1 MKKQTKQAL
10 SLVLAGVMLM
20 GALSGCTKKDPA
32 STGSA
37 TPSGTTPPVTSGSYP
52 MDVEELGS
60 GTVKWSEE
68 KTTDG
73 WMQVT
78 NEGGVT
84 LGYSPESGIKLIQ
97 KDGYAFKDL
106 NKNGKLDGYED
117 WRQDGDAR
125 TADIAS
131 QMTVEDVAGLMLYS
145 AHQRDTT
152 ATLTEDQISFLD
164 MGLRSVLNAAAANPT
179 ADQAEWANA
188 MQAYVE
194 GMGLGIPVGIST
206 DPRSTGVS
214 VWPGNFALASTFD
227 PSIALEAANQ
237 LAKEYRAMGIGTL
250 LGPQTDL
257 SSEPRWSRVNGTYGD
272 DPALSRDMAQAA
284 VSGSQS
290 TFDAGGA
297 DQGWGAESVLAM
309 IKHWPGDGP
318 GESGRESHN
327 FWGKYNV
334 YPGSSFET
342 HLIPFVDGG
351 FNLTDS
357 STGSAAAVMSSYS
370 IAWDEDETYGELVG
384 SAYSEYKIGLLRET
398 YGFNGIICTD
408 WGILADGTKT
418 WGVDDLTP
426 GERFYKA
433 LMAGVDQLGGF
444 NDPAPILDAYEIGID
459 EIGEDAILARFQE
472 SGARLVRG
480 FFLVGLFDN
489 PYVSVSAAKEI
500 VGNKEAQAAGMAA
513 QQKSVIMLKNEGNT
527 IKAAA
532 GGDKPTVYIPMMYT
546 PESVNNSG
554 DVVPGAWTLP
564 VDLKDANQYF
574 NVVTDKLKDTFTGTP
589 DKDGKATPAYE
600 DIIRASK
607 AELADCDYALAIVK
621 NPQNGGNNGG
631 YDKTTSTYVPISLQW
646 GTYTANGVSV
656 RSESL
661 AGDMVDTEIA
671 DPYGVQKVQ
680 AKENRSYYGQSFTAT
695 NTTDLDAILYAADN
709 MPETGKVV
717 VAVNAGN
724 PFIPAEF
731 EAKADAILTGFGVNN
746 KLFLGALAGEFEPTG
761 LLPIQLPADMDA
773 VETQLEDVPRDTKC
787 YVDAAGNT
795 YDFAFGLNWGGV
807 IDDARTAKYKVDPLT
822 APANTGK

>member
-1 MKKQTKQAL
+1 MKKQTKRAA
-10 SLVLAGVMLM
+10 SMFLAAVMLT
-20 GALSGCTKKDPA
+20 GTISGCTKPGE
-32 STGSA
+32 TGSTPTPTA
-37 TPSGTTPPVTSGSYP
+37 TAPAGTSLTYPVE
-52 MDVEELGS
+52 VEELGS
-60 GTVKWSEE
+60 GTPKWTEE
-68 KTTDG
+68 KTADG
-73 WMQVT
+73 WNKVT
-78 NEGGVT
+78 NEGGTT
-84 LGYSPESGIKLIQ
+84 LGYSPESGVKLIQ
-97 KDGYAFKDL
+97 YEGFAFKDL
-106 NKNGKLDGYED
+106 NKNGKLDAYED
-117 WRQDGDAR
+117 WRLDGETRATDV
-125 TADIAS
+125 AS

-145 AHQRDTT
+145 MHQRDTNKE
-152 ATLTEDQISFLD
+152 LTEDQMTMLD

-179 ADQAEWANA
+179 ADQATWANS

-206 DPRSTGVS
+206 DPRNTGVS

-227 PSIALEAANQ
+227 PAIALEAANQ
-237 LAKEYRAMGIGTL
+237 LAKEYRAMGISTL

-297 DQGWGAESVLAM
+297 DQGWGEGSVLAM

-334 YPGSSFET
+334 YPGSAFET

-357 STGSAAAVMSSYS
+357 STGAAAAVMSSYS

-384 SAYSEYKIGLLRET
+384 SAYSEYKIKLLRET
-398 YGFNGIICTD
+398 YGFNGIVCTD

-444 NDPAPILDAYEIGID
+444 NDPAPILEAYEIGID

-489 PYVSVSAAKEI
+489 PYVDVANAKAV
-500 VGNKEAQAAGMAA
+500 VGNDEAQAAGLAA
-513 QQKSVIMLKNEGNT
+513 QQKSVIMLKNDDNT
-527 IKAAA
+527 IKAAT
-532 GGDKPTVYIPMMYT
+532 GGDKPTVYIPLIYT
-546 PESVNNSG
+546 PASQGFGGMTPSKLG
-554 DVVPGAWTLP
+554 LP
-564 VDLKDANQYF
+564 VELKDADQYF
-574 NVVTDKLKDTFTGTP
+574 NVVTDKIADTLTGP
-589 DKDGKATPAYE
+589 ADKDGKPTAAVE

-607 AELADCDYALAIVK
+607 ADLAECDYALVIVK

-631 YDKTTSTYVPISLQW
+631 YNQETSTYVPISLQW
-646 GTYTANGVSV
+646 GPYTANGVSV

-680 AKENRSYYGQSFTAT
+680 EKENRSYYGQSYTAT
-695 NTTDLDAILYAADN
+695 NTSDLDAILYAVDN

-731 EAKADAILTGFGVNN
+731 ESKVDAILTGFGVNN
-746 KLFLGALAGEFEPTG
+746 KLFMGALAGEFEPTG

-773 VETQLEDVPRDTKC
+773 VETQMEDVPRDTKC
-787 YVDAAGNT
+787 YTDAAGNT
-795 YDFAFGLNWGGV
+795 YDFAFGMNWSGV
-807 IDDARTAKYKVDPLT
+807 IDDARTAKYNVAPLT
-822 APANTGK
+822 TPANTGK